1 MEDTIITENGTGVD
15 NKDGFNGVSN
25 DDGFSEKAN
34 GDDDDEGK
42 QSRDVDDGIVPDMA
56 ADVSVN
62 NGMGQ
67 FHT

>member
-1 MEDTIITENGTGVD
+1 MENTIITENGAGVD

-34 GDDDDEGK
+34 SDDIEGK

-56 ADVSVN
+56 SDVSVN
-62 NGMGQ
+62 NGMGW

>member
-1 MEDTIITENGTGVD
+1 MENTIITENGAGVD

-25 DDGFSEKAN
+25 DDGFSEKDNAA
-34 GDDDDEGK
+34 DDDDDGK

-62 NGMGQ
+62 NGMG
-67 FHT
+67 